1 MAMTPRRRVEAVL
14 RGERPDRVPFT
25 IYETKLPR
33 CEAER
38 RLRGEGVC
46 LVAHSPS
53 VFRAVSPHVAQE
65 RITYTQDGVPY
76 VRTNVRTPVG
86 ELSSVERVSPE
97 GDTTS
102 EVEWMFKGPEDYR
115 ALLHMIR
122 DETYLPD
129 YDAFIQAQGVMGE
142 DGFLMADIGSPPFQ
156 HVVESLMG
164 LVNFAQE
171 WMERRDEVLRL
182 YDAVV
187 ENRRRLYRVVAGSPA
202 LAANYGGNVTSEV
215 VGVKRFEQYYLPH
228 YDEFA
233 EVMHARGKK
242 VGVHFDTNVWVLS
255 EAIGRSRIDYV
266 EGFTPRPDT
275 DMGVAEARCAWPDKV
290 LWVNFPTSVHQEQV
304 EVIEG
309 TMQQVLFEAA
319 PGDRFIMGI
328 TERMPPERW
337 RESLST
343 ILRVV
348 RERGELPL
356 R

>member
-1 MAMTPRRRVEAVL
+1 MAMTPRERVEAVL
-14 RGERPDRVPFT
+14 HGERPDRVPFT

-53 VFRAVSPHVAQE
+53 VFRKISPNVARE
-65 RITYTQDGVPY
+65 RTTYAEDGISY
-76 VRTNVRTPVG
+76 VRTRIRTPEG
-86 ELSSVERVSPE
+86 ELSSLERVSPE
-97 GDTTS
+97 GDTTWV
-102 EVEWMFKGPEDYR
+102 VEWLFKGPDDYR
-115 ALLHMIR
+115 ALLRMVR
-122 DETYLPD
+122 DEAYVPD
-129 YDAFIQAQGVMGE
+129 YESFIRAQGVMGE

-156 HVVESLMG
+156 HVMESLMG

-182 YDAVV
+182 YDAVA
-187 ENRRRLYRVVAGSPA
+187 ESRRRLYRVVAESPA

-215 VGVKRFEQYYLPH
+215 VGVKRFEAYYLPH

-242 VGVHFDTNVWVLS
+242 VGVHFDTNVWALS

-275 DMGVAEARCAWPDKV
+275 DMSVAEARCAWPDKV
-290 LWVNFPTSVHQEQV
+290 LWVNFPTSVHQERV
-304 EVIEG
+304 ETVEE
-309 TMQQVLFEAA
+309 TMRQVLFEAA
-319 PGDRFIMGI
+319 PGDRFMVGI

-348 RERGELPL
+348 QERGELPL